1 MSENSERDRV
11 ERSTTERDITDPT
24 RIKHKYGRI
33 NLDYAARLAAWPT
46 TDDGPI
52 YMVNLMKYHEIAR
65 YNDNSRPAVS
75 GREADDKYN
84 PASILN
90 KIGAS
95 IVFVADVAKNHFGAE
110 DWDRIAIVRYAS
122 RVSFIEMQ
130 SRLDFSDKHV
140 HKAAGMQ
147 RTTLLASRPLDIS
160 LDARNRPSTLE
171 LKRVVMVVR
180 QAADRAAIYAAMPS
194 ATVLDVE
201 GTVLSDGRMWDT
213 VQLIN
218 VATDADADE
227 VVAGISGLVPNE
239 SYAMTLHATLDG
251 LTA

>member
-1 MSENSERDRV
+1 MTENAERDRA
-11 ERSTTERDITDPT
+11 EHNKTERGNTDPT
-24 RIKHKYGRI
+24 RIKHNYGRI
-33 NLDYAARLAAWPT
+33 NHDYAARLATWPVA
-46 TDDGPI
+46 DDGPI
-52 YMVNLMKYHEIAR
+52 YMVNLMKYHEVAK
-65 YNDNSRPAVS
+65 YEDDSRPAVS

-90 KIGAS
+90 KIDAS
-95 IVFVADVAKNHFGAE
+95 IVFVADVAKDHIGAE

-130 SRLDFSDKHV
+130 SRKDFSDKHV

-160 LDARNRPSTLE
+160 LDTRNRPSTLE

-180 QAADRAAIYAAMPS
+180 QATDRAAIYAAMPS

-213 VQLIN
+213 VQLIS
-218 VATDADADE
+218 VAADADADAL
-227 VVAGISGLVPNE
+227 VASISGLVSGE

>member
-1 MSENSERDRV
+1 MSESAERNRAV
-11 ERSTTERDITDPT
+11 RNEAERGAADPP

-33 NLDYAARLAAWPT
+33 NLDYAARLATWPIA
-46 TDDGPI
+46 DDGPI
-52 YMVNLMKYHEIAR
+52 YMVNLMKYHEVAK
-65 YNDNSRPAVS
+65 YEDNSRPSVS

-95 IVFVADVAKNHFGAE
+95 ILFVADVAKDHVGAE
-110 DWDRIAIVRYAS
+110 DWDRIAIVRYAT

-130 SRLDFSDKHV
+130 SRQDFGDKHV

-160 LDARNRPSTLE
+160 LDTRNRPSTLE

-180 QAADRAAIYAAMPS
+180 QAANRSVIYAAIPS
-194 ATVLDVE
+194 ATILDVE
-201 GTVLSDGRMWDT
+201 DTVLSDGRMWDT
-213 VQLIN
+213 VQLIS
-218 VATDADADE
+218 VATDADADAL
-227 VVAGISGLVPNE
+227 VASIDDLVPNE